1 MIRRLV
7 KLFERSYRIGAGSS
21 SSAPTTESVH
31 GFPVPVAEGKW
42 RRSVALYYY
51 TAAPTK
57 NFSGDEMSYWREHG
71 EQAGIVRKAR
81 FLVWQRPA
89 QPQRSSSASWPIS

>member
-1 MIRRLV
+1 M
-7 KLFERSYRIGAGSS
+7 
-21 SSAPTTESVH
+21 H

-57 NFSGDEMSYWREHG
+57 NFSGDEMTSWKEHG
-71 EQAGIVRKAR
+71 EQVGAVRKAR
-81 FLVWQRPA
+81 FLVWRGLLNLSLFIGILAHIVNPNIGVVRP
-89 QPQRSSSASWPIS
+89 